1 LLHFG
6 YRYFWCASGAFLP
19 TSFQKVMKE
28 STHMHRIYKF
38 LIIVSCSLI
47 AAMWVYGLFFASKES
62 INKIGDE
69 AWKVKSEKICA
80 VSERERLAL
89 IDLRKVKDS
98 GENALAERSQIIDKA
113 TDSLERAVNALTA
126 LTVTDAKGQALV
138 PLWLADY
145 RTHISDRR
153 SYTDDLRNGVNE
165 PFSETVTEGLP
176 ISEKIATFAADNA
189 VPSCAPPI
197 DLSV

>member
-1 LLHFG
+1 
-6 YRYFWCASGAFLP
+6 
-19 TSFQKVMKE
+19 MKE
-28 STHMHRIYKF
+28 STHMHRVYKF

-89 IDLRKVKDS
+89 IDLRKVKDY

-113 TDSLERAVNALTA
+113 TD
-126 LTVTDAKGQALV
+126 
-138 PLWLADY
+138 
-145 RTHISDRR
+145 
-153 SYTDDLRNGVNE
+153 
-165 PFSETVTEGLP
+165 
-176 ISEKIATFAADNA
+176 
-189 VPSCAPPI
+189 
-197 DLSV
+197 

>member
-1 LLHFG
+1 M
-6 YRYFWCASGAFLP
+6 R
-19 TSFQKVMKE
+19 
-28 STHMHRIYKF
+28 RIYKY
-38 LIIVSCSLI
+38 LIIVSCLLI
-47 AAMWVYGLFFASKES
+47 AAMWIYGLGFASKES

-69 AWKVKSEKICA
+69 AWKVRSEKICL
-80 VSERERLAL
+80 VSEKERMAL

-98 GENALAERSQIIDKA
+98 GANALAERAQIIDKA
-113 TDSLERAVNALTA
+113 TDSLERAVNELAGLN
-126 LTVTDAKGQALV
+126 VTDPKGQALV

-153 SYTDDLRNGVNE
+153 AYTQDLREGVNE

-176 ISEKIATFAADNA
+176 LSEKIATFAADNA
-189 VPSCAPPI
+189 IPSCAPPI

>member
-1 LLHFG
+1 
-6 YRYFWCASGAFLP
+6 
-19 TSFQKVMKE
+19 
-28 STHMHRIYKF
+28 
-38 LIIVSCSLI
+38 
-47 AAMWVYGLFFASKES
+47 MWVYGLFFASKES

-69 AWKVKSEKICA
+69 AWKVESEKICA
-80 VSERERLAL
+80 ASEKERLAL

-98 GENALAERSQIIDKA
+98 GDNALSERSQIIDKA
-113 TDSLERAVNALTA
+113 TDSLERAVNALTS
-126 LTVTDAKGQALV
+126 LTVTDAKGKALV

-153 SYTDDLRNGVNE
+153 AYTDDLRNGVNE

-189 VPSCAPPI
+189 IPSCAPPI

>member
-1 LLHFG
+1 
-6 YRYFWCASGAFLP
+6 
-19 TSFQKVMKE
+19 
-28 STHMHRIYKF
+28 
-38 LIIVSCSLI
+38 
-47 AAMWVYGLFFASKES
+47 
-62 INKIGDE
+62 
-69 AWKVKSEKICA
+69 
-80 VSERERLAL
+80 LAL

>member
-1 LLHFG
+1 
-6 YRYFWCASGAFLP
+6 
-19 TSFQKVMKE
+19 
-28 STHMHRIYKF
+28 
-38 LIIVSCSLI
+38 
-47 AAMWVYGLFFASKES
+47 MWVYGLFFASKES
-62 INKIGDE
+62 INKISDE
-69 AWKVKSEKICA
+69 AWKVESEKICA
-80 VSERERLAL
+80 VSEKERLAL

-98 GENALAERSQIIDKA
+98 GDNALSERSQIIDKA

-126 LTVTDAKGQALV
+126 LTVTDAKGKALV
-138 PLWLADY
+138 PLWLVDY

-153 SYTDDLRNGVNE
+153 AYTDDLRNGVNE

-189 VPSCAPPI
+189 IPSCAPPI

>member
-1 LLHFG
+1 
-6 YRYFWCASGAFLP
+6 
-19 TSFQKVMKE
+19 
-28 STHMHRIYKF
+28 
-38 LIIVSCSLI
+38 
-47 AAMWVYGLFFASKES
+47 MWVYGLFFASKES

-69 AWKVKSEKICA
+69 AWKVESEKICA
-80 VSERERLAL
+80 VSEKERLAL

-98 GENALAERSQIIDKA
+98 GDNALSERSQIIDKA

-126 LTVTDAKGQALV
+126 LTVADAKGRALV

-145 RTHISDRR
+145 RTHISNRR
-153 SYTDDLRNGVNE
+153 AYSDDLRNGVNE

-189 VPSCAPPI
+189 IPSCAPPI

>member
-1 LLHFG
+1 
-6 YRYFWCASGAFLP
+6 
-19 TSFQKVMKE
+19 M
-28 STHMHRIYKF
+28 
-38 LIIVSCSLI
+38 IIVSCSLL

-69 AWKVKSEKICA
+69 AWKVESEKICA
-80 VSERERLAL
+80 VSEKERLAL

-98 GENALAERSQIIDKA
+98 GDNALSERSQIIDKA

-126 LTVTDAKGQALV
+126 LTVADAKGRALV

-153 SYTDDLRNGVNE
+153 AYSDDLRNGVNE

-189 VPSCAPPI
+189 IPSCAPPI

>member
-1 LLHFG
+1 MRRIIKPLLILV
-6 YRYFWCASGAFLP
+6 CA
-19 TSFQKVMKE
+19 
-28 STHMHRIYKF
+28 
-38 LIIVSCSLI
+38 LIG
-47 AAMWVYGLFFASKES
+47 AMWIYALFFASKVS
-62 INKIGDE
+62 INKIDD
-69 AWKVKSEKICA
+69 ASWKVAAEKICL
-80 VSERERLAL
+80 VSEKERLEL

-98 GENALAERSQIIDKA
+98 GDNALTERALIIDKA
-113 TDSLERAVNALTA
+113 TDSLERAVNSLASLSIS
-126 LTVTDAKGQALV
+126 DSKGQALV

-153 SYTDDLRNGVNE
+153 AYADDLRAGVND

-189 VPSCAPPI
+189 APSCAPPI

>member
-1 LLHFG
+1 
-6 YRYFWCASGAFLP
+6 
-19 TSFQKVMKE
+19 MKE
-28 STHMHRIYKF
+28 STQMHRVYKF

-113 TDSLERAVNALTA
+113 TDSLERAVNDLTA
-126 LTVTDAKGQALV
+126 LTVTDAKGQSLV

-153 SYTDDLRNGVNE
+153 
-165 PFSETVTEGLP
+165 
-176 ISEKIATFAADNA
+176 
-189 VPSCAPPI
+189 
-197 DLSV
+197 

>member
-1 LLHFG
+1 
-6 YRYFWCASGAFLP
+6 
-19 TSFQKVMKE
+19 
-28 STHMHRIYKF
+28 
-38 LIIVSCSLI
+38 
-47 AAMWVYGLFFASKES
+47 MWVYGLFFASKES

-80 VSERERLAL
+80 VSEKERLAL

-98 GENALAERSQIIDKA
+98 GDNALSERSQIIDKA
-113 TDSLERAVNALTA
+113 TDSLERAVNALSA

-153 SYTDDLRNGVNE
+153 AYTDDLRNGVNE

-189 VPSCAPPI
+189 IPSCAPPI

>member
-189 VPSCAPPI
+189 IPSCAPPI

>member
-1 LLHFG
+1 
-6 YRYFWCASGAFLP
+6 
-19 TSFQKVMKE
+19 
-28 STHMHRIYKF
+28 
-38 LIIVSCSLI
+38 
-47 AAMWVYGLFFASKES
+47 MWVYGLFFASKES

-69 AWKVKSEKICA
+69 AWKVESEKICA
-80 VSERERLAL
+80 VSEKERLAL

-98 GENALAERSQIIDKA
+98 GDNALSERSQIIDKA

-126 LTVTDAKGQALV
+126 LTVADAKGRALV

-153 SYTDDLRNGVNE
+153 AYSDDLRNGVNE

-189 VPSCAPPI
+189 IPSCAPPI

>member
-1 LLHFG
+1 MVVPKVNSPVSALMLFVK
-6 YRYFWCASGAFLP
+6 
-19 TSFQKVMKE
+19 TSK
-28 STHMHRIYKF
+28 
-38 LIIVSCSLI
+38 
-47 AAMWVYGLFFASKES
+47 
-62 INKIGDE
+62 N
-69 AWKVKSEKICA
+69 A
-80 VSERERLAL
+80 V
-89 IDLRKVKDS
+89 
-98 GENALAERSQIIDKA
+98 KA

-126 LTVTDAKGQALV
+126 LTVADAKGRALV

-153 SYTDDLRNGVNE
+153 AYSDDLRNGVNE

-189 VPSCAPPI
+189 IPSCAPPI

>member
-1 LLHFG
+1 
-6 YRYFWCASGAFLP
+6 
-19 TSFQKVMKE
+19 
-28 STHMHRIYKF
+28 
-38 LIIVSCSLI
+38 
-47 AAMWVYGLFFASKES
+47 MWVYGLFFASKES

-69 AWKVKSEKICA
+69 AWKVESEKICA
-80 VSERERLAL
+80 VSEKERLAL

-98 GENALAERSQIIDKA
+98 GYNALSERSQIIDKA

-126 LTVTDAKGQALV
+126 LTVADAKGRALV

-153 SYTDDLRNGVNE
+153 AYSDDLRNGVNE

-189 VPSCAPPI
+189 IPSCAPPI

>member
-1 LLHFG
+1 
-6 YRYFWCASGAFLP
+6 
-19 TSFQKVMKE
+19 
-28 STHMHRIYKF
+28 
-38 LIIVSCSLI
+38 
-47 AAMWVYGLFFASKES
+47 MWVYGLFFASKES

-69 AWKVKSEKICA
+69 AWKVESEKICS
-80 VSERERLAL
+80 VSEKERLAL

-98 GENALAERSQIIDKA
+98 GDNALSERSQIIDKA

-126 LTVTDAKGQALV
+126 LNVTDAKGKALV

-153 SYTDDLRNGVNE
+153 AYTDDLRNGVNE
-165 PFSETVTEGLP
+165 PFAETVTEGLP

-189 VPSCAPPI
+189 IPSCAPPI

>member
-1 LLHFG
+1 
-6 YRYFWCASGAFLP
+6 
-19 TSFQKVMKE
+19 
-28 STHMHRIYKF
+28 
-38 LIIVSCSLI
+38 
-47 AAMWVYGLFFASKES
+47 MWVYGLFFASKES

-69 AWKVKSEKICA
+69 AWKVESEKICA
-80 VSERERLAL
+80 VSEKERLAL

-98 GENALAERSQIIDKA
+98 GDNALSERSQIIDKA
-113 TDSLERAVNALTA
+113 TDSLERAVNALTS
-126 LTVTDAKGQALV
+126 LTVTDAKGKALV

-153 SYTDDLRNGVNE
+153 AYTDDLRNGVNE

-189 VPSCAPPI
+189 IPSCAPPI

>member
-1 LLHFG
+1 
-6 YRYFWCASGAFLP
+6 
-19 TSFQKVMKE
+19 
-28 STHMHRIYKF
+28 
-38 LIIVSCSLI
+38 
-47 AAMWVYGLFFASKES
+47 MWVYGLFFASKES

-69 AWKVKSEKICA
+69 AWKVESEKICA
-80 VSERERLAL
+80 VSEKERLAL

-98 GENALAERSQIIDKA
+98 GDNALSERSQIIDKA

-126 LTVTDAKGQALV
+126 LTVADAKGRALV

-153 SYTDDLRNGVNE
+153 AYSDDLRNGVNE

-189 VPSCAPPI
+189 IPSSAPPI

>member
-1 LLHFG
+1 
-6 YRYFWCASGAFLP
+6 
-19 TSFQKVMKE
+19 
-28 STHMHRIYKF
+28 
-38 LIIVSCSLI
+38 
-47 AAMWVYGLFFASKES
+47 
-62 INKIGDE
+62 
-69 AWKVKSEKICA
+69 
-80 VSERERLAL
+80 LAL

-113 TDSLERAVNALTA
+113 TDSLERAVNALAA

-153 SYTDDLRNGVNE
+153 SYADDLRNGVNE

>member
-1 LLHFG
+1 
-6 YRYFWCASGAFLP
+6 
-19 TSFQKVMKE
+19 MKE

-113 TDSLERAVNALTA
+113 TDSLERAVNALAA

-153 SYTDDLRNGVNE
+153 SYADDLRNGVNE

-189 VPSCAPPI
+189 IPSCAPPI

>member
-1 LLHFG
+1 
-6 YRYFWCASGAFLP
+6 
-19 TSFQKVMKE
+19 
-28 STHMHRIYKF
+28 
-38 LIIVSCSLI
+38 
-47 AAMWVYGLFFASKES
+47 MWVYGLFFASKES

-69 AWKVKSEKICA
+69 AWKVESEKICT
-80 VSERERLAL
+80 VSEKERLAL

-98 GENALAERSQIIDKA
+98 GDNALSERSQIIDKA

-126 LTVTDAKGQALV
+126 LTVTDAKGKALV

-153 SYTDDLRNGVNE
+153 AYTDDLRNGVNE

-189 VPSCAPPI
+189 IPSCAPPI

>member
-1 LLHFG
+1 MRRITKPLLIVV
-6 YRYFWCASGAFLP
+6 C
-19 TSFQKVMKE
+19 V
-28 STHMHRIYKF
+28 
-38 LIIVSCSLI
+38 LIG
-47 AAMWVYGLFFASKES
+47 AMWIYALFFSSKES

-69 AWKVKSEKICA
+69 SWKATAEKICA
-80 VSERERLAL
+80 VSEKERMTL

-98 GENALAERSQIIDKA
+98 GDNALSERAQIIDKA
-113 TDSLERAVNALTA
+113 TDSLERAVNSLAAISISDL
-126 LTVTDAKGQALV
+126 KGQALV

-145 RTHISDRR
+145 RTHIADRR
-153 SYTDDLRNGVNE
+153 EYADDLRTGVNE

-189 VPSCAPPI
+189 APSCAPPI

>member
-1 LLHFG
+1 
-6 YRYFWCASGAFLP
+6 
-19 TSFQKVMKE
+19 
-28 STHMHRIYKF
+28 
-38 LIIVSCSLI
+38 
-47 AAMWVYGLFFASKES
+47 MWVYGLFFASKES

-69 AWKVKSEKICA
+69 AWKVESEKICA
-80 VSERERLAL
+80 VSEKERLAL

-98 GENALAERSQIIDKA
+98 GDNALSERSQIIDKA

-126 LTVTDAKGQALV
+126 LTVADAKGRALV

-153 SYTDDLRNGVNE
+153 AYSDDLRNGINE

-189 VPSCAPPI
+189 IPSCAPPI

>member
-1 LLHFG
+1 
-6 YRYFWCASGAFLP
+6 
-19 TSFQKVMKE
+19 
-28 STHMHRIYKF
+28 
-38 LIIVSCSLI
+38 
-47 AAMWVYGLFFASKES
+47 MWVYGLFFASKES

-69 AWKVKSEKICA
+69 AWKVESEKICA
-80 VSERERLAL
+80 VSEKERLAL

-98 GENALAERSQIIDKA
+98 GDNALSERSQIIDKA

-126 LTVTDAKGQALV
+126 LTVADAKGRALV

-153 SYTDDLRNGVNE
+153 AYSDDLRNGVNE